1 MVSPVERTL
10 VAFTTLLISAGVA
23 HASHPQPTKTFEL
36 SPLRGR
42 TFARQ
47 ILAPQPR
54 ASDASDLAQS
64 RTIYL
69 NRSGVTLRPG
79 INDSRLQTSSIV
91 ESATSITPWEIDD
104 EMWGE
109 TMDCM
114 RELFQPFD
122 VVVTDRDPGMV
133 PHIEGVFGGHPSDVG
148 LPDNVAGVSPFTSDC
163 SVIESSVVFTFT
175 DVLPDDARL
184 MCEIM
189 AQEIAHSYGLDHQM
203 LPEDPMT
210 YLDYPGERT
219 FQDEDALCGEFDAR
233 PCGIGG
239 SFCRATQNSV
249 ELLTQRLG
257 ARGTDAGNTDND
269 QDTPPDPGVA
279 GGGCSTGG
287 GAGLGFALAL
297 LGLIR
302 PEQSRRVIG
311 IAPDVAG
318 ASSRRHTPVT
328 NGVLRLDL
336 CSYWSSKTRSTSRRR
351 SSTTCAPMGSTSGS
365 PTRAAPVSRVR
376 RRTRSRT

>member
-1 MVSPVERTL
+1 MLSPVERTL
-10 VAFTTLLISAGVA
+10 VAFTTLLISVSVA
-23 HASHPQPTKTFEL
+23 HASHPLRTNRDFETTRPIET
-36 SPLRGR
+36 SQLRGR
-42 TFARQ
+42 AFARQ
-47 ILAPQPR
+47 ILPPQPK
-54 ASDASDLAQS
+54 AAGTSDLAQS
-64 RTIYL
+64 RTIFL

-91 ESATSITPWEIDD
+91 EAATSITPWEIDD
-104 EMWGE
+104 EMWFE

-114 RELFQPFD
+114 RDLFAPFD
-122 VVVTDRDPGMV
+122 VVVTDTDPGMV

-219 FQDEDALCGEFDAR
+219 FQDEDSVCGEFEAR

-257 ARGTDAGNTDND
+257 ARGSDAGSTDTD
-269 QDTPPDPGVA
+269 QDTTPDRGVA
-279 GGGCSTGG
+279 GGGCSTSGGAGG
-287 GAGLGFALAL
+287 GAGLALVLAFLGF
-297 LGLIR
+297 
-302 PEQSRRVIG
+302 
-311 IAPDVAG
+311 
-318 ASSRRHTPVT
+318 
-328 NGVLRLDL
+328 
-336 CSYWSSKTRSTSRRR
+336 TSRRWR
-351 SSTTCAPMGSTSGS
+351 C
-365 PTRAAPVSRVR
+365 R
-376 RRTRSRT
+376 

>member
-1 MVSPVERTL
+1 MLSPVERTL
-10 VAFTTLLISAGVA
+10 VAFTTLLISVSVA
-23 HASHPQPTKTFEL
+23 HASHPLRTHDFETTRPIET
-36 SPLRGR
+36 SQLRGR
-42 TFARQ
+42 TLARQ
-47 ILAPQPR
+47 ILPPQPKAAG
-54 ASDASDLAQS
+54 ASERAQS
-64 RTIYL
+64 RTIFL

-91 ESATSITPWEIDD
+91 ETPTSITPWEIDD
-104 EMWGE
+104 QMWSE

-114 RELFQPFD
+114 RDLFEPFD
-122 VVVTDRDPGMV
+122 VVVTDKDPGMV

-219 FQDEDALCGEFDAR
+219 FQDEDALCGEFEAR

-249 ELLTQRLG
+249 QLLTQRLG
-257 ARGTDAGNTDND
+257 ARGTDAGSTDID
-269 QDTPPDPGVA
+269 QEATPGRGVA
-279 GGGCSTGG
+279 GRGCSTSSGG
-287 GAGLGFALAL
+287 GAGLALAL
-297 LGLIR
+297 SMLGLLTTR
-302 PEQSRRVIG
+302 RSRRARTG
-311 IAPDVAG
+311 
-318 ASSRRHTPVT
+318 SRPRTTP
-328 NGVLRLDL
+328 
-336 CSYWSSKTRSTSRRR
+336 
-351 SSTTCAPMGSTSGS
+351 P
-365 PTRAAPVSRVR
+365 PT
-376 RRTRSRT
+376 

>member
-1 MVSPVERTL
+1 VDVVSPVERTL
-10 VAFTTLLISAGVA
+10 VAFTTLLFSAGVA
-23 HASHPQPTKTFEL
+23 HASHPLRTHDFETTRPL
-36 SPLRGR
+36 ETSQLRGR

-47 ILAPQPR
+47 ILPPQPR
-54 ASDASDLAQS
+54 AAGASDLAQS
-64 RTIYL
+64 RTIFL

-91 ESATSITPWEIDD
+91 ETATSITPWEIDD
-104 EMWGE
+104 EMWTE

-114 RELFQPFD
+114 RDMFAPFD
-122 VVVTDRDPGMV
+122 VVVTDTDPGMV

-210 YLDYPGERT
+210 YLDYAGERT
-219 FQDEDALCGEFDAR
+219 FQDEEAICGEFDAR

-239 SFCRATQNSV
+239 SICRATQNSV

-257 ARGTDAGNTDND
+257 ARGTDAGNTDPD
-269 QDTPPDPGVA
+269 QDTTPDRGVA

-287 GAGLGFALAL
+287 GAGLGLALSL
-297 LGLIR
+297 LGLR
-302 PEQSRRVIG
+302 
-311 IAPDVAG
+311 
-318 ASSRRHTPVT
+318 
-328 NGVLRLDL
+328 
-336 CSYWSSKTRSTSRRR
+336 RRR
-351 SSTTCAPMGSTSGS
+351 SA
-365 PTRAAPVSRVR
+365 TR
-376 RRTRSRT
+376 

>member
-1 MVSPVERTL
+1 MLSPVERTL

-23 HASHPQPTKTFEL
+23 HASHPQQTVKPEGSAQHFEFETTR
-36 SPLRGR
+36 PLQTSQLAGR

-47 ILAPQPR
+47 VLPPQPS
-54 ASDASDLAQS
+54 AAAGSAIAQS
-64 RTIYL
+64 RTIFL

-91 ESATSITPWEIDD
+91 DAATSITAWEIDD
-104 EMWGE
+104 AMWTE

-114 RELFQPFD
+114 RDLFAPFD

-133 PHIEGVFGGHPSDVG
+133 PHIEGVFGGHPRDVG
-148 LPDNVAGVSPFTSDC
+148 LPDNIAGVSPFTSDC

-210 YLDYPGERT
+210 YLDYAGERT
-219 FQDEDALCGEFDAR
+219 FQDEDSLCGEFEAR

-257 ARGTDAGNTDND
+257 ARGTDAGDTAND
-269 QDTPPDPGVA
+269 QDTTPDPGVA

-287 GAGLGFALAL
+287 GAGLALAL
-297 LGLIR
+297 SLLGL
-302 PEQSRRVIG
+302 G
-311 IAPDVAG
+311 
-318 ASSRRHTPVT
+318 
-328 NGVLRLDL
+328 
-336 CSYWSSKTRSTSRRR
+336 RRR
-351 SSTTCAPMGSTSGS
+351 
-365 PTRAAPVSRVR
+365 R
-376 RRTRSRT
+376 RRRA